1 MLSQLHRRPQQP
13 VVVDEHPA
21 PALPQ
26 PRTREHPA
34 PAPLQP
40 VVVDEHPAPLGLGR
54 RQVTWGD
61 NLSRDHLALQ
71 PHTRGESAPRSAF
84 LLDNSERNRFFF
96 SRHVGKMRLVLSQIS
111 GLTTQVSQTPIDP
124 SRRQFF
130 RNLCRRVPH
139 SYVMESKA
147 QRALEELTRLWN
159 QLRQQHP
166 HRLSEYQQV
175 FDECVL
181 FEQGMDIVFLEMRLR
196 AEFAAPPALESPV
209 APPQAVAN
217 PPAPEEEDYGVRD
230 MEVEPIEDT
239 PTVDLVVAEEVG
251 VVDMEVEPIE
261 DTRDDCK
268 ESDDLRAWWCFFNS
282 IPTVSTPP
290 APAPVEK
297 VEEVVEVKDPI
308 IGMWICFQTTATEV
322 AAVVAVSRKSLS
334 LFVLFL
340 FTFNSH
346 LTLVYMFILITI
358 LQHYSQAPLVEEVAA
373 KVAVEEEVDAKHTR
387 KRSAEMNNGGQRP
400 NKRARVHNDA
410 SSQVAVEEEVDAK
423 HTRKRSAEMNNG
435 GQRPNKR
442 ARVHN
447 DASSQVAVEE
457 EEDVAVVAV
466 SHVVILLFTLLFA
479 FSLNHLTPHS
489 NSPTTHRLPLLR
501 KSLLIPSMKSCQS
514 LLVRGVLM
522 K

>member
-1 MLSQLHRRPQQP
+1 MFYAAIAATIFAAFIATISVLKFFVALARKVLVYLLHQGRQMLSQLYRRPQQP
-13 VVVDEHPA
+13 LVVDEHPA
-21 PALPQ
+21 PPQ

-54 RQVTWGD
+54 RQVTLGD

-84 LLDNSERNRFFF
+84 LLDNSERNKFFF
-96 SRHVGKMRLVLSQIS
+96 AKHVGDMRLVLSQIS

-130 RNLCRRVPH
+130 GNLRRRVPH
-139 SYVMESKA
+139 SYVMHSKA

-181 FEQGMDIVFLEMRLR
+181 YEQVMDIIFLEMRLR
-196 AEFAAPPALESPV
+196 AEFAAS
-209 APPQAVAN
+209 
-217 PPAPEEEDYGVRD
+217 PAPETTEDYGVRA
-230 MEVEPIEDT
+230 MEVEETPI
-239 PTVDLVVAEEVG
+239 VDLAVAE
-251 VVDMEVEPIE
+251 D
-261 DTRDDCK
+261 
-268 ESDDLRAWWCFFNS
+268 
-282 IPTVSTPP
+282 
-290 APAPVEK
+290 
-297 VEEVVEVKDPI
+297 
-308 IGMWICFQTTATEV
+308 

-373 KVAVEEEVDAKHTR
+373 KVAVEEEVDAKLTR
-387 KRSAEMNNGGQRP
+387 KRSAEMNDGERP
-400 NKRARVHNDA
+400 SKKARVHNDA
-410 SSQVAVEEEVDAK
+410 SSQVAVE
-423 HTRKRSAEMNNG
+423 G
-435 GQRPNKR
+435 
-442 ARVHN
+442 
-447 DASSQVAVEE
+447 

-466 SHVVILLFTLLFA
+466 SHVVIVILLFTLLFT
-479 FSLNHLTPHS
+479 FSLNHLT
-489 NSPTTHRLPLLR
+489 
-501 KSLLIPSMKSCQS
+501 LLIPTLQ
-514 LLVRGVLM
+514 LLTDSRC
-522 K
+522 

>member
-1 MLSQLHRRPQQP
+1 MFYAAIAATIFAAFIATISVLKFFVALARKVLVHLLHQGRQMLSQLHRRPQQP
-13 VVVDEHPA
+13 LVVDEHPA
-21 PALPQ
+21 PAPPQ

-84 LLDNSERNRFFF
+84 LLDNSERNKFFF
-96 SRHVGKMRLVLSQIS
+96 AKHVGDMRLVLSQIS

-130 RNLCRRVPH
+130 GNLRRRVPH
-139 SYVMESKA
+139 SYVMHSKA

-181 FEQGMDIVFLEMRLR
+181 YEQGMDIIFLEMRLR
-196 AEFAAPPALESPV
+196 AKFAAPPALESPV
-209 APPQAVAN
+209 APPQAVPN
-217 PPAPEEEDYGVRD
+217 PPAEEEDDYGVRP
-230 MEVEPIEDT
+230 MEVELIEETPI
-239 PTVDLVVAEEVG
+239 VDLAVAE
-251 VVDMEVEPIE
+251 D
-261 DTRDDCK
+261 
-268 ESDDLRAWWCFFNS
+268 
-282 IPTVSTPP
+282 
-290 APAPVEK
+290 
-297 VEEVVEVKDPI
+297 
-308 IGMWICFQTTATEV
+308 

-373 KVAVEEEVDAKHTR
+373 KVAVEEEVDAKLTR
-387 KRSAEMNNGGQRP
+387 KRSAEMNDGERP
-400 NKRARVHNDA
+400 SKKARVHNDA
-410 SSQVAVEEEVDAK
+410 SSQVAVE
-423 HTRKRSAEMNNG
+423 G
-435 GQRPNKR
+435 
-442 ARVHN
+442 
-447 DASSQVAVEE
+447 

-466 SHVVILLFTLLFA
+466 SHVVIVILLFTLLFT
-479 FSLNHLTPHS
+479 FSLNHLT
-489 NSPTTHRLPLLR
+489 
-501 KSLLIPSMKSCQS
+501 LLIPTLQ
-514 LLVRGVLM
+514 LLTDSRR
-522 K
+522 